1 MLHHTR
7 PKVLEQD
14 LMSVEKCCF
23 YFGISI
29 CAVILLVFF
38 VMKTRELIESSNDP
52 NISITILE
60 KVIIIFI
67 DLSLIIMISNIEN
80 FHENLIFALYKGY
93 NELLEKKII
102 LFDFRIFD
110 KLMQPI
116 TILMNPRNNLTIG
129 DLKVTKVITANL
141 SLSIDQNRAENNK
154 DANAWN
160 SIDSFVTSL

>member
-1 MLHHTR
+1 
-7 PKVLEQD
+7 
-14 LMSVEKCCF
+14 MSVEKCFF
-23 YFGISI
+23 YIGISI
-29 CAVILLVFF
+29 CVVILIVFF
-38 VMKTRELIESSNDP
+38 VMKTRELIESEISKSS
-52 NISITILE
+52 NISVDILE

-116 TILMNPRNNLTIG
+116 IIIMNPRNNLTIG
-129 DLKVTKVITANL
+129 DLKVKKVITANFTL
-141 SLSIDQNRAENNK
+141 NIEPNIIDRQE
-154 DANAWN
+154 DVIVWN
-160 SIDSFVTSL
+160 SIDSFITSFLL